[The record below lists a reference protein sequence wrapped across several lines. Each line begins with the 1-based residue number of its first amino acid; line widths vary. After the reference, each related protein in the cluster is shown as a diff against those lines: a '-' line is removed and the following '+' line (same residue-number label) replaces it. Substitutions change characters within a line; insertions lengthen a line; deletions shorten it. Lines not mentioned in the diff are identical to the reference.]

1 MINFIGFVALTTTL
15 KKRLQKSK
23 IIFFDNFCNLFKEV
37 TVKDKMTNKNDQLYI
52 TKVIKGDTNAFAYL
66 VDNYKGMIY
75 TLAYKMT
82 KSREEA
88 EEISQDT
95 FIKAYKNLSKFKG
108 DSKFSTWLY
117 RIGYHAALDAIKK
130 NKNTFEINEVTFN
143 QIKSVEDVLEGIE
156 RKERAAILDKCLMQL
171 PEDERS
177 IIWMFYYDEL
187 SLKEITEVTELSQAN
202 IKVKLHRARKR
213 LLKIVENTVEPE
225 IINHYGR
232 K

>member
-1 MINFIGFVALTTTL
+1 
-15 KKRLQKSK
+15 
-23 IIFFDNFCNLFKEV
+23 
-37 TVKDKMTNKNDQLYI
+37 MTNKNDQLYI
-52 TKVIKGDTNAFAYL
+52 TKVINGDTNAFAYL

-95 FIKAYKNLSKFKG
+95 FIKAYRNLSKFKG

-117 RIGYHAALDAIKK
+117 RIGYHASLDVIKK
-130 NKNTFEINEVTFN
+130 NKKSNNTFKINEVTFN

-156 RKERAAILDKCLMQL
+156 RKERAEILDKCLTQL

-177 IIWMFYYDEL
+177 MIWMFYYDEL
-187 SLKEITEVTELSQAN
+187 SLKEIIEVTQLSQAN
-202 IKVKLHRARKR
+202 VKVKLHRARKR